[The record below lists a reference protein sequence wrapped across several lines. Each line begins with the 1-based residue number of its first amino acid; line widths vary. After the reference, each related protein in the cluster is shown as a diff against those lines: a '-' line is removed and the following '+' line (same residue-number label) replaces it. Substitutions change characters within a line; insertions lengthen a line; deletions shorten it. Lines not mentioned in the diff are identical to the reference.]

1 MHLCASRILNI
12 LIRSYSKKKFISDF
26 RKIHLLTIEYASLHF
41 FAQTKKLLY
50 LVSSQPPKIEFSLVE
65 CIIRQTFAEFA
76 QTADNNGLNKR
87 YDATLN
93 NVEQIREFKVKN
105 RSNHFKIHLS
115 VSFTQ
120 GY

>member
-1 MHLCASRILNI
+1 M
-12 LIRSYSKKKFISDF
+12 
-26 RKIHLLTIEYASLHF
+26 TIEYASLHF

-93 NVEQIREFKVKN
+93 NFKQIMEFKVKN
-105 RSNHFKIHLS
+105 QNHHIKIHLS
-115 VSFTQ
+115 VSLTQ
-120 GY
+120 EY